1 MTWMPS
7 WLKLWS
13 TREHAEKDK
22 DECSKGI
29 EGECVFRR
37 SPGAQAPAESPAASR
52 NGNACAEQSAAE
64 SERRPQGDK
73 EKFECAALS
82 HGVRSHSEDQ

>member
-13 TREHAEKDK
+13 TKEHAEKDESK
-22 DECSKGI
+22 KGI
-29 EGECVFRR
+29 EGECVFLR
-37 SPGAQAPAESPAASR
+37 SSGAQAPTESPAATR
-52 NGNACAEQSAAE
+52 NGGACAEQSTGE
-64 SERRPQGDK
+64 PEGRLPDGK

-82 HGVRSHSEDQ
+82 HGVRSHSEDD